1 MMIGAVTERDV
12 VTKMLEILY
21 RIYEVADAE
30 TAEKNRQQGTTYGFY
45 SSTSKAENNE
55 LLMDCLICDS
65 RDQFKEIIRSEYGD
79 GIAFRYS
86 KKLKAGDLYCII
98 IGEHCYDTEKYFNK
112 VRFKCDFCGAE
123 VETYYKNPIGF
134 SPHEIRSDF
143 YGIEDYLKK
152 RFCSDKCKNRFSER
166 ERRTLKPADDTEFF
180 VTRDMFT
187 EDISGYIYKITKKS
201 TGEFYV
207 GQTQYAP
214 VFRWGQHLKTERFPI
229 AGILDYKFE
238 VLEIVPKGENILE
251 REKYYIQLLYQE
263 NPEKSLN
270 IACISGVK
278 TKDPNQIE
286 F

>member
-1 MMIGAVTERDV
+1 
-12 VTKMLEILY
+12 MLEILY
-21 RIYEVADAE
+21 RIYEVADEE
-30 TAEKNRQQGTTYGFY
+30 TKDKNLQSGIGYGLC
-45 SSTSKAENNE
+45 STSQAENIE

-65 RDQFKEIIRSEYGD
+65 REQFKEIIRSEYGD
-79 GIAFRYS
+79 KIPFRYS
-86 KKLKAGDLYCII
+86 KKLKAGDVYCII

-112 VRFKCDFCGAE
+112 IKFKCDFCGAE

-134 SPHEIRSDF
+134 APYEIRNDF

-152 RFCSDKCKNRFSER
+152 RFCSNKCKYRFSEQ

-229 AGILDYKFE
+229 SGILDYKFE

-251 REKYYIQLLYQE
+251 REKHYIQLLYRE

-270 IACISGVK
+270 IACVSGAYDN
-278 TKDPNQIE
+278 DPNQLE
-286 F
+286 LT